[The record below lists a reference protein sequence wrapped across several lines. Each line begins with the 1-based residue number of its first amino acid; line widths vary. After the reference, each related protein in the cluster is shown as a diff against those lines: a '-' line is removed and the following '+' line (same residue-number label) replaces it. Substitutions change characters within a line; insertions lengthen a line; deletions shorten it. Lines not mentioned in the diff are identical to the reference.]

1 MEYKERLEKL
11 VLYLIGPAFVLRDK
25 VKAKEVIKQ
34 ALEELEMSE
43 REAIAA
49 YYLADKNYTLPR
61 PTSWRLWRA
70 RQKLFNVIDAEKLAA
85 CCYFVGDSPK
95 SKTTLETG
103 EVAEL
108 LFSSRTRVH
117 NLIYLIRRGF
127 RDLPL
132 PVRTASRRLEFPA
145 EVFNAWRE
153 YLVEASRCKRKELV
167 EELSRSR

>member
-25 VKAKEVIKQ
+25 AKAKEVIKQ
-34 ALEELEMSE
+34 ALQELGMKE

-49 YYLADKNYTLPR
+49 YYLADKNYTLPK

-70 RQKLFNVIDAEKLAA
+70 RQELFKVVDARDLAA
-85 CCYFVGDSPK
+85 CCYFVGNSPK
-95 SKTTLETG
+95 SRTTLETS
-103 EVAEL
+103 EVADL

-117 NLIYLIRRGF
+117 NFIYLIRRGF

-132 PVRTASRRLEFPA
+132 PTRTHSRRLEFPA
-145 EVFNAWRE
+145 GVFNAWRD
-153 YLVEASRCKRKELV
+153 YLVEASKCKRRELV
-167 EELSRSR
+167 EELLRSK